1 VTPSELTLAVREVID
16 ATPRSKIIR
25 LDLGAQQFPFTA
37 GQAVL
42 LRRHDGSRW
51 VPYSLASSPEEV
63 ARAGWLELLVQAEPR
78 LSDPGVVDE
87 LRPGT
92 LLDVRG
98 PIGHFLFP
106 RAPEERRFLFVA
118 GGTGIA
124 PLRAMLWHLLL
135 DTKRQSPD
143 YIGLIY
149 SARTQEE
156 FAYAPELTMLA
167 EEGRL
172 DLRCT
177 VTRAEIDHAWPGGRG
192 RIDRQQLGEMITDE
206 KTLCF
211 VCGPPD
217 LVRDVPLLLEE
228 LGVARARVRVEEWI
242 G

>member
-1 VTPSELTLAVREVID
+1 
-16 ATPRSKIIR
+16 
-25 LDLGAQQFPFTA
+25 
-37 GQAVL
+37 
-42 LRRHDGSRW
+42 
-51 VPYSLASSPEEV
+51 
-63 ARAGWLELLVQAEPR
+63 
-78 LSDPGVVDE
+78 
-87 LRPGT
+87 
-92 LLDVRG
+92 
-98 PIGHFLFP
+98 
-106 RAPEERRFLFVA
+106 
-118 GGTGIA
+118 
-124 PLRAMLWHLLL
+124 
-135 DTKRQSPD
+135 
-143 YIGLIY
+143 
-149 SARTQEE
+149 
-156 FAYAPELTMLA
+156 MLA